1 MANESPDADENAG
14 HRLRKV
20 LGLRDLIPMQ
30 ILIVIGPS
38 WTGTAAHQAGTHVS
52 FWILGTFLLFLPL
65 SHSDTFLSS
74 YRARGSV
81 IRLSC
86 LFRCRCG

>member
-1 MANESPDADENAG
+1 MTTDSPDTDEKAS

-52 FWILGTFLLFLPL
+52 FWVLGTVLLFLPVAAVAP
-65 SHSDTFLSS
+65 SPVF
-74 YRARGSV
+74 
-81 IRLSC
+81 
-86 LFRCRCG
+86 